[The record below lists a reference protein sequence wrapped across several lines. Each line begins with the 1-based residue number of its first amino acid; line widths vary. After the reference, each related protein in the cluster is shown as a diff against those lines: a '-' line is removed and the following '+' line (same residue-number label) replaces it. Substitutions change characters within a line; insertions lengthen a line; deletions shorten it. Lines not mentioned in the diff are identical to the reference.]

1 MTAFEPLLNRA
12 EAILS
17 RLEAMLPL
25 APAATDWSAFAWRW
39 VHKQPAGHLAA
50 LTQLD
55 AIQLSDLHGIEPQKA
70 ALLQNTQQFV
80 AGFPANHVLLA
91 GARGT
96 GKSSLVKAVFNAL
109 RDQGLRLIEVDK
121 TDLLDL
127 LQITSQLSQRPE
139 RFIIY
144 CDDLS
149 FEANDPAYKA
159 LKVVLD
165 GSVEVASEN
174 VLVYATSNR
183 RNLVPE
189 LMADNLAT
197 VESGEVRPNDAIE
210 EKTALSER
218 FGLRLMFHPCD
229 QENYLAIAEQWLR
242 FYGLDCFDEAA
253 RTAALQWSYTRGAR
267 SGRTATQFAKD
278 YVGQRKWAEQQAAL
292 KSKA

>member
-1 MTAFEPLLNRA
+1 MTDFDPFLNRA

-17 RLEAMLPL
+17 RLEAILPPVQ
-25 APAATDWSAFAWRW
+25 APTHWEALAWRW
-39 VHKQPAGHLAA
+39 VRSQSTGDLVA
-50 LTQLD
+50 LTRLD
-55 AIQLSDLHGIEPQKA
+55 PIQLSDLHGIAQQKA
-70 ALLQNTQQFV
+70 TLLQNTQQFV
-80 AGFPANHVLLA
+80 AGFPANHALLA

-96 GKSSLVKAVFNAL
+96 GKSSLVKAVLNAL
-109 RDQGLRLIEVDK
+109 SDQGLRLVEVDK
-121 TDLLDL
+121 SDLVDLLK
-127 LQITSQLSQRPE
+127 ITSKLSQRPE

-149 FEANDPAYKA
+149 FEVNDPAYKA

-165 GSVEVASEN
+165 GSVELASAN

-197 VESGEVRPNDAIE
+197 VDSGEVRPNDTIE

-229 QENYLAIAEQWLR
+229 QDDYLAIAEQWVK
-242 FYGLDCFDEAA
+242 FYGLDTFDATA
-253 RTAALQWSYTRGAR
+253 RTAALQWSYSRGAR
-267 SGRTATQFAKD
+267 SGRTANQFARD
-278 YVGQRKWAEQQAAL
+278 YVGRLKLAQQQAAL
-292 KSKA
+292 KS

>member
-1 MTAFEPLLNRA
+1 MTAFETLLNRT

-17 RLEAMLPL
+17 RLEAIL
-25 APAATDWSAFAWRW
+25 PAAQVSTNWDAIAWRW
-39 VHKQPAGHLAA
+39 VRSQPAGHLAA

-55 AIQLSDLHGIEPQKA
+55 PIQLSDLHGIEVQKT

-80 AGFPANHVLLA
+80 AGFPANHALLA

-109 RDQGLRLIEVDK
+109 SDQGLRLIEVDK
-121 TDLLDL
+121 SDLQDL
-127 LQITSQLSQRPE
+127 LQITKQLRQRSE

-165 GSVEVASEN
+165 GSVEVASDN

-183 RNLVPE
+183 RNLIPE

-229 QENYLAIAEQWLR
+229 QDNYLVIAAQWLK
-242 FYGLDCFDEAA
+242 FYGLKDFDKAA
-253 RTAALQWSYTRGAR
+253 SAAALQWSYTRGAR
-267 SGRTATQFAKD
+267 SGRTANQFAKD
-278 YVGQRKWAEQQAAL
+278 YVGRLKWAQQQAA
-292 KSKA
+292 SQ

>member
-1 MTAFEPLLNRA
+1 MTALEPLLNRV
-12 EAILS
+12 EQILTRIES
-17 RLEAMLPL
+17 LLPAKQVSTNWDAL
-25 APAATDWSAFAWRW
+25 AWRW
-39 VHKQPAGHLAA
+39 VRSQSIGQLHPLM
-50 LTQLD
+50 QLD
-55 AIQLSDLHGIEPQKA
+55 PIQLSDLHGITQQKA
-70 ALLQNTQQFV
+70 TLLQNTLQFV
-80 AGFPANHVLLA
+80 AGFPANHALLA
-91 GARGT
+91 GARGA

-109 RDQGLRLIEVDK
+109 HDQGLRLIEVDK
-121 TDLLDL
+121 SDLLDL
-127 LQITSQLSQRPE
+127 LQITNQLSQRTE

-183 RNLVPE
+183 RNLMPE
-189 LMADNLAT
+189 YMADNLAT

-229 QENYLAIAEQWLR
+229 QDSYLAIAEQWLNY
-242 FYGLDCFDEAA
+242 YGLDDFDEVV

-267 SGRTATQFAKD
+267 SGRTAHQFAKD
-278 YVGQRKWAEQQAAL
+278 YVGQLKWAQHQASK
-292 KSKA
+292 KS